1 MARIIPRLLEAL
13 ARQAPEAAAIVFEET
28 TWTRAELQDFAVRI
42 ARALHAGGVRRDDRV
57 AVWLDKSPEAV
68 GALLGV
74 MMADAICVP
83 LDPTGP
89 APRLAGILQDC
100 EPSMLISS
108 AAKTKRLEALVAEG
122 GELPPVLV
130 TGGVPLALSPG
141 AQGIAP
147 MMLEPRGDTA
157 EVVSPPPSRVIDEDL
172 AYILYTSGS
181 TGRPKGVMIS
191 HRAIVAFSDWAG
203 EYFALQ
209 AQDRVASHSPL
220 HFDLSL
226 FDVWTTLAHGAC
238 VHLVP
243 QGISFMATD
252 LVRFIAESRVTVWQS
267 VPSVLRMIARQL
279 GDPGPEFDQL
289 RLIFFAGEPYP
300 PAELRD
306 LMSRLPKARYH
317 NIYGATEIN
326 DVTCHTLTGLP
337 GDGPLPIGV
346 PCAHMD
352 VLVLGEA
359 GEVLSEEGAV
369 GELCARGS
377 TLAKGYWGDP
387 AMTAA
392 KFVQDPRHDLYPD
405 PIYRT
410 GDLVRIGAGGTL
422 HYVGRRDSQVKIRG
436 FRVNIGEVEEALLR
450 HEGVG
455 EVAVIDELDPQ
466 GTRTLTACF
475 IAEREAP
482 DARALKR
489 HCLALLPNYMVP
501 ERFVPV
507 DLLPRTSTGKIDRQ
521 ALRRRREE
529 AREERTPQPA

>member
-1 MARIIPRLLEAL
+1 MARIIPRMLQAL
-13 ARQAPEAAAIVFEET
+13 ARHAPEAAAIAFEGT
-28 TWTRAELQDFAVRI
+28 TWTRAELQDFA
-42 ARALHAGGVRRDDRV
+42 ARVAGALRAGGVRRDDRV
-57 AVWLDKSPEAV
+57 AVYLDKSPEAV
-68 GALLGV
+68 GTLLGV

-89 APRLAGILQDC
+89 APRLAAILKDC
-100 EPSMLISS
+100 EPSMLVSS
-108 AAKTKRLEALVAEG
+108 ANKAKRLEALAAEG
-122 GELPPVLV
+122 CELPPVLV
-130 TGGVPLALSPG
+130 TGGVPLALS
-141 AQGIAP
+141 AEARGIAP
-147 MMLEPRGDTA
+147 VMLEPQDETKDKARGEA
-157 EVVSPPPSRVIDEDL
+157 AAPPPSQVIDEDL

-181 TGRPKGVMIS
+181 TGKPKGVMIS

-203 EYFALQ
+203 EYFALH

-267 VPSVLRMIARQL
+267 VPSVLRMITRQL
-279 GDPGPEFDQL
+279 GDPGPEYDQL

-300 PAELRD
+300 PAELRE
-306 LMSRLPKARYH
+306 LMSRLPNARYH

-337 GDGPLPIGV
+337 DDGPLPIGV
-346 PCAHMD
+346 PCAHME
-352 VLVLGEA
+352 VLVLGEE
-359 GEVLSEEGAV
+359 GEVLSAQGAV
-369 GELCARGS
+369 GELCARGP
-377 TLAKGYWGDP
+377 TLARGYWGDP

-405 PIYRT
+405 PLYRT
-410 GDLVRIGAGGTL
+410 GDLVRIGEGGTL
-422 HYVGRRDSQVKIRG
+422 HYVGRRDAQVKIRG

-450 HEGVG
+450 HDAIS
-455 EVAVIDELDPQ
+455 EVAVIDELDAD
-466 GTRTLTACF
+466 GNRTLAACF
-475 IAEREAP
+475 IAHREVP
-482 DARALKR
+482 DARTLKR
-489 HCLALLPNYMVP
+489 HCLAFLPNYMVP

-507 DLLPRTSTGKIDRQ
+507 DTLPRTSTGKIDRQ
-521 ALRRRREE
+521 ALRRQQE
-529 AREERTPQPA
+529 AMAQPA